1 MEAAATAGRIKFSA
15 VFVRLRGTTGGSS
28 LPMVVVV
35 ITSFGA
41 AQFAFDAVATVL
53 LTLSSVDRGEVPG
66 RPDEDGPTD
75 DDCRCCCC
83 VGLNE
88 LRSVGGGVRLLG
100 MFVL

>member
-1 MEAAATAGRIKFSA
+1 MEAAAAATGRIKFSA

-41 AQFAFDAVATVL
+41 AKFAFDAVATVL
-53 LTLSSVDRGEVPG
+53 LTLSSVDRGDVPG
-66 RPDEDGPTD
+66 RPDED
-75 DDCRCCCC
+75 RCCC
-83 VGLNE
+83 VGINE
-88 LRSVGGGVRLLG
+88 LRFVGGGVRLLG